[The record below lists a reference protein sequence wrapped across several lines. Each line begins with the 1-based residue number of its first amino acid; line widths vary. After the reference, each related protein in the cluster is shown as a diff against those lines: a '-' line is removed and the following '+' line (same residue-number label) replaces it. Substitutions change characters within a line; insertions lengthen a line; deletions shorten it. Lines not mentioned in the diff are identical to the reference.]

1 MLTIEMIEIG
11 QEISETVVRLA
22 LISHRLLET
31 PSLGTMTERGQVN
44 GIIALDRTVKRLS
57 FEATAAEIGQKGGT
71 VEVRTMPRIDTSL
84 NQIMLEGMS
93 SHRRAKEH
101 PKLTERE
108 IPKTESTR
116 LKSNTRET
124 SLIRRSMSVSK
135 PLKT

>member
-44 GIIALDRTVKRLS
+44 GMIALDRTVKRLS

-101 PKLTERE
+101 PKLT